1 MCWQLFLSVFLP
13 AHFSISPLN
22 IASCEQDLSGQ
33 SAIFVCFSASPMVRL
48 SAASL
53 GYFLGGWG
61 WGGGMNF
68 HVSDKIKTTGLFT
81 VLAVCL
87 VWGFSDLRDKV
98 DGSL

>member
-1 MCWQLFLSVFLP
+1 M
-13 AHFSISPLN
+13 HFSINPLN
-22 IASCEQDLSGQ
+22 IAGCEKDLSRQ

-53 GYFLGGWG
+53 GYIFF
-61 WGGGMNF
+61 GGGDF
-68 HVSDKIKTTGLFT
+68 HVSDKIKTAGLFT

-98 DGSL
+98 NGSL